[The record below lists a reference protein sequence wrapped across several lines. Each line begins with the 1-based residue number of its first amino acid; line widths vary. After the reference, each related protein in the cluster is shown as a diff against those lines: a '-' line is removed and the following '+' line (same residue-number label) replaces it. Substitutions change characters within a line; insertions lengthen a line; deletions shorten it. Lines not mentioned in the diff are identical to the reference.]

1 MRDPRYDILFEPIR
15 IGPVTAKNRF
25 FQVPHCNG
33 MGHAMPLAHAAM
45 REVKAEGG
53 WAVIATE
60 ECEIHPSGDVS
71 PYVEARLWD
80 DRDIPALALMCDK
93 VHAHG
98 ALAAVELTHNGPTAS
113 NLYSREVLI
122 GPSHQPAKYGYPSQ
136 ARAMDKQDIANYR
149 RWHREAAI
157 RGMRAGMDI
166 VYVYCAHDL
175 SLAMHFLQRR
185 RNQRSDEYGG
195 SLENRVRLLREVLE
209 DTKDAVGHRCA
220 VAIRFAT
227 EELLGPSGIERAE
240 AQDIVG
246 MLAEIPDLWDV
257 NLAAWYN
264 DSIPSRF
271 APEGAQEPF
280 IDFVKKTTT
289 KPVVGVGRF
298 TSPDTMVSQIKR
310 GVLDFIGA
318 ARPSI
323 ADPFLPKKI
332 EEGRIDDLRECIG
345 CNICVSGD
353 MTITPIRC
361 TQNPTMGEEWRKDW
375 HPERIAPATSQA
387 KVLVVGGG
395 PAGLEAARA
404 LGQRGY
410 EVHLAEAR
418 RELGGRVSREA
429 RLPGLAEWARVRD
442 WRLGQIRKMNNV
454 ASYLDSALTAQD
466 ILDFGAEH
474 VAIATGCHWRR
485 DGVGRSHGEAIPGFD
500 DNPAVFTPDDIL
512 DGVVADGR
520 MPEGPVA
527 IFDDDYF
534 YLGSAIAEALRKA
547 GREVFFVTPDDTIA
561 SWSANTLD
569 YRHIQWRMA
578 ELGVEQV
585 VAHDALSFADGA
597 LRLEQVWSGKPRT
610 LDVAALVTITARL
623 PEDALYHALRARE
636 AEWCEA
642 GLRTVVRVGDALAPG
657 LIAHAVYAGH
667 RYARE
672 LEAPATGEVPFKRH
686 FHSARETD
694 LRRPES

>member
-1 MRDPRYDILFEPIR
+1 MRDPRYDVLFTPMA

-122 GPSHQPAKYGYPSQ
+122 APSHQPSKYGYPAQ

-149 RWHREAAI
+149 RWHREAAL

-166 VYVYCAHDL
+166 IYVYCGHDL

-185 RNQRSDEYGG
+185 RNHRTDEYGG
-195 SLENRVRLLREVLE
+195 SLDNRVRLLREVLQ

-227 EELLGPSGIERAE
+227 EEMLGPAGIERAE

-246 MLAEIPDLWDV
+246 VLAELPDLWDV
-257 NLAAWYN
+257 NVAAWYN
-264 DSIPSRF
+264 DSVPSRF

-280 IDFVKKTTT
+280 IDFVKKTTS

-298 TSPDTMVSQIKR
+298 TSPDTMVSQIRR

-332 EEGRIDDLRECIG
+332 EEGRIDDIRECIG
-345 CNICVSGD
+345 CNLCVSGD
-353 MTITPIRC
+353 NTITPIRC

-375 HPERIAPATSQA
+375 HPERIAPAKSST

-410 EVHLAEAR
+410 EVHLAESR
-418 RELGGRVSREA
+418 RELGGRVTREA

-442 WRLGQIRKMNNV
+442 WRLGQIRRMNNV
-454 ASYLDSALTAQD
+454 ATYLDSMLTAQD
-466 ILDFGAEH
+466 VLDFGAEH
-474 VAIATGCHWRR
+474 VVIATGCHWRR
-485 DGVGRSHGEAIPGFD
+485 DGYGRTHGEALGDFVD
-500 DNPAVFTPDDIL
+500 SPAVFTPDDIM
-512 DGVVADGR
+512 DGR
-520 MPEGPVA
+520 LPDGPVA
-527 IFDDDYF
+527 LYDDDYF
-534 YLGSAIAEALRKA
+534 HTGSVIAEALRKA
-547 GREVFFVTPDDTIA
+547 GREVFYVTPDDTIA
-561 SWSANTLD
+561 SWSAHTLD

-585 VAHDALSFADGA
+585 VSHSVTGFADG
-597 LRLEQVWSGKPRT
+597 RLSLEHAWSGKPRT
-610 LDVAALVTITARL
+610 LDCAAVVTITSRL
-623 PEDALYHALRARE
+623 PDDALYHAVAARE
-636 AEWCEA
+636 AEWAEA
-642 GLRTVVRVGDALAPG
+642 GIRTVTRIGDALAPG

-672 LEAPATGEVPFKRH
+672 LDEPAVDGVPFKRH
-686 FHSARETD
+686 FHTTD
-694 LRRPES
+694 ANDILKP